1 MEWKALPLLTV
12 VLLTVLASGC
22 TIGTSDSVRLRGNV
36 NPSQISLDKRI
47 PVAIEASV
55 ENIGNTTQ
63 TISLDVTGTEGLSVE
78 MPPRTAFTLKSGE
91 SRIVTF
97 KGTLDET
104 AVPGEYRVEIS
115 ATADGGNRVKEVV
128 FLKVVAERGL
138 I

>member
-1 MEWKALPLLTV
+1 MEWKTLPLLIMV
-12 VLLTVLASGC
+12 VLAVLVSGC
-22 TIGTSDSVRLRGNV
+22 TVGTSDPVRLRGNV

-55 ENIGNTTQ
+55 ENIGNATQ
-63 TISLDVTGTEGLSVE
+63 TISLDVTGTEGLSVDV
-78 MPPRTAFTLKSGE
+78 PPRTTFTLKPGE

-115 ATADGGNRVKEVV
+115 ATTEGGRRVNEVV